1 MTTSYK
7 KSRNKKILALCLS
20 SFMLVGAAVSFAA
33 CGDGKDSSDDG
44 SEVTT
49 TEKDTA
55 RITNGSFEFYDDNS
69 GRNLII
75 TSPNGWSKSTNSSAS
90 GGSASSSKTASGI
103 VDTSEEAWKNL
114 TSASGKP
121 TSTKAEAEAN
131 WNSYTARDKLAFYD
145 TWLDADDDNKLVFL
159 FLQ

>member
-75 TSPNGWSKSTNSSAS
+75 TSPNGWSKST
-90 GGSASSSKTASGI
+90 
-103 VDTSEEAWKNL
+103 
-114 TSASGKP
+114 
-121 TSTKAEAEAN
+121 
-131 WNSYTARDKLAFYD
+131 
-145 TWLDADDDNKLVFL
+145 
-159 FLQ
+159 